1 MATRTTAKIV
11 GALAGATV
19 LAASFGAAA
28 DARIPEGD
36 WNDARR
42 VSEAAAAVPDAFE
55 RAVLRLKATPLAT
68 KPKPRG
74 LDASTADAFERAAL
88 RRMRS

>member
-28 DARIPEGD
+28 DARIPEDD

-68 KPKPRG
+68 KPRG